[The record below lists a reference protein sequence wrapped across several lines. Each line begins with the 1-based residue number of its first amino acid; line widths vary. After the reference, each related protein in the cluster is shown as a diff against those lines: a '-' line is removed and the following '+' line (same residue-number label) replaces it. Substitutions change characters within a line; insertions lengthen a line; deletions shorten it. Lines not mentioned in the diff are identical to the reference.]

1 LRIRPV
7 QRAGQV
13 SDVGWRVA
21 YNSVIGTSH
30 DKTGLPCQ
38 DAGGCRVV
46 SDPTGRPI
54 LLAVACDGAGSASR
68 SLDGATLT
76 VERFFQEFGDSAK
89 RSGLS
94 QITSEAVQ
102 DWLSRLRVEIKDRA
116 DTDDL
121 AARDFAC
128 TVLAAIIGE
137 EQAAFFQIGDGA
149 IVVSNRSEPDDYGWV
164 FWPQHG
170 EFANQTNFI
179 TQDDALDAL
188 VFELEDRCIDEVAIF
203 TDGIE
208 RLVLDLTEQTAHA
221 PFFRTLFGW
230 LIKTAPNDLDAEITA
245 SPIIQR
251 YLGSKP
257 VNDRT
262 DDDKTLILATRR
274 QIPYIEPTA
283 ADADPSTTGAA

>member
-1 LRIRPV
+1 
-7 QRAGQV
+7 V
-13 SDVGWRVA
+13 SDAGWRVA
-21 YNSVIGTSH
+21 YNSVAGTSH
-30 DKTGLPCQ
+30 EKTELPCQ
-38 DAGGCRVV
+38 DVGSCRIIA
-46 SDPTGRPI
+46 DPSGRPI
-54 LLAVACDGAGSASR
+54 LLAIACDGAGSASR
-68 SLDGATLT
+68 SLDGANLT
-76 VERFFQEFGDSAK
+76 VERFLEEFSESTNRA
-89 RSGLS
+89 GLG
-94 QITSEAVQ
+94 QITREAVE
-102 DWLSRLRVEIKDRA
+102 DWLSRLRAEIKDLA
-116 DTDDL
+116 DAEDL
-121 AARDFAC
+121 STRDFAC

-230 LIKTAPNDLDAEITA
+230 LVKEDLNELNTKITT
-245 SPIIQR
+245 SPVIER
-251 YLGSKP
+251 YLGSKQ

-274 QIPYIEPTA
+274 QISPTEPA
-283 ADADPSTTGAA
+283 VVDADPSATGAA